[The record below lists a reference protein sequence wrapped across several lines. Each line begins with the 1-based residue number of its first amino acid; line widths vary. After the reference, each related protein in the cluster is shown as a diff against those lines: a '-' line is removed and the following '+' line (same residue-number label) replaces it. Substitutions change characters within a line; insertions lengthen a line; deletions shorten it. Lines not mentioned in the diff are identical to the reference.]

1 LVRGDTTLL
10 LAPRQTVD
18 AYAGLTRSKR
28 ANIDPE
34 LEADAIAYFQA
45 ASAWSRNSRRLDTR
59 LHLD

>member
-1 LVRGDTTLL
+1 M
-10 LAPRQTVD
+10 LAPRQIVD

-34 LEADAIAYFQA
+34 LEADAIAYFQS
-45 ASAWSRNSRRLDTR
+45 ASAWSQTSRRLDTR